1 MEMKLSWN
9 ISLDLL
15 SKIHNN
21 EDSFSE
27 DGRIEK
33 KIIFHIRNQNLQ
45 YLCK

>member
-1 MEMKLSWN
+1 MEMKLSRN

-33 KIIFHIRNQNLQ
+33 NSYSTSGIKIYNISL
-45 YLCK
+45 